1 VKPTVSALTEGVIM
15 SEKGFWRS
23 PRKIVGPFRILDEG
37 IRRLLAQN
45 PDGFPD
51 LRSTSTVLIA
61 SDYSGDH
68 SGSKYKVLSFLFADI
83 EGCQEWDEERSGL
96 RAGLLPDKRRMSF
109 KELSHDKQRQRALA
123 PFLTAANAIP
133 GLVFTVAIDSAIDS
147 LFEGV
152 APLDLSNPDFAAF
165 RRWKPRVL
173 EKAFRAIHF
182 TSFLLAGLS
191 RPGQNVLW
199 FTDEDAIVAN
209 LDRLTQFTSLFAW
222 IASSYLAFNLG
233 HLRCGTTQCD
243 DGSLIVEDLAAI
255 PDLIAGSVRDQLQ
268 LVSDVGPDL
277 PGVFWIHRGDFPNKT
292 SFINWWL
299 SDTTKPLKRVLCLLD
314 PAPNEIGFVLS
325 WFHFH
330 NQV

>member
-1 VKPTVSALTEGVIM
+1 M

-23 PRKIVGPFRILDEG
+23 PRNVVGPFRIIDDG
-37 IRRLLAQN
+37 IRRLLTQN
-45 PDGFPD
+45 PNGFPD
-51 LRSTSTVLIA
+51 LRSASTVLIT

-68 SGSKYKVLSFLFADI
+68 SGSKYRVLSFLFADI
-83 EGCQEWDEERSGL
+83 ERCQEWDEKRSNR
-96 RAGLLPDKRRMSF
+96 RARLLADKRRMSF

-123 PFLTAANAIP
+123 PFLTAADAIP

-147 LFEGV
+147 LFEGA

-165 RRWKPRVL
+165 RKWKPRVL
-173 EKAFRAIHF
+173 EKAFRVVHL

-209 LDRLTQFTSLFAW
+209 PDRLTQFTSLFAW
-222 IASSYLAFNLG
+222 IASSYLAFNLS

-243 DGSLIVEDLAAI
+243 NGSLMIEDLAAV

-277 PGVFWIHRGDFPNKT
+277 PGVFWIHRGDFSEKT
-292 SFINWWL
+292 SFIIWWL
-299 SDTTKPLKRVLCLLD
+299 ADTTKPLKRVLCLLD
-314 PAPNEIGFVLS
+314 PAPDSSGVVLS

-330 NQV
+330 NQA